1 MVDYR
6 AMLENKR
13 ALLLDSYN
21 QVLGAIQV
29 LNELV
34 DELDKSAQDPDNDP
48 NHLTM
53 DELKRAVGAQSVEV
67 IENES

>member
-1 MVDYR
+1 MSEIR

-29 LNELV
+29 LNELL
-34 DELDKSAQDPDNDP
+34 DELDKSAQNRDSDP
-48 NHLTM
+48 NSLTLE
-53 DELKRAVGAQSVEV
+53 ELKRATGAQSVEV

>member
-1 MVDYR
+1 MTDFKE
-6 AMLENKR
+6 MLINKR
-13 ALLLDSYN
+13 LQLLDSYN

-29 LNELV
+29 LNELI

-53 DELKRAVGAQSVEV
+53 DELKQALGTKSVEV

>member
-1 MVDYR
+1 MIDYR

-21 QVLGAIQV
+21 QVLVAIQV
-29 LNELV
+29 LNELI

-53 DELKRAVGAQSVEV
+53 DELKQALGAKSVEV
-67 IENES
+67 IENEG